1 MVSKHGGFD
10 MSYYLLTD
18 TIRPCT
24 ENELF
29 SQTEYQYVAV
39 LTTSEW
45 AQNRNRFDM
54 GIELDLDAGDIH
66 NTKAEV
72 NYDSLTGTFRI
83 PDRENIGSKDYRFAF
98 ALDEKGI
105 VFIDDS
111 GKAEKMIDA
120 IRRTKR
126 WRKPSL
132 ERFLYDF
139 LEQIVE
145 NDLSVM
151 ERYEGELNRIEDSIL
166 NNKGP
171 EDLGRVNEIHSD
183 IRKLLVHYEQL
194 IDMTQELEEN
204 ENGFFSEENLRYIHL
219 FMNLLA
225 RRHDSAAS
233 LRDYTMQ
240 VRDLYHAQLEV
251 RQNRIMTLLTVVTT
265 IFMPLTLIVGWYGMN
280 FRYMPELE
288 WRFGY
293 PVVIVVSI
301 AVAVACLL
309 FFKKKKWL

>member
-1 MVSKHGGFD
+1 M
-10 MSYYLLTD
+10 YYLIKKTLEECSAED
-18 TIRPCT
+18 ICKGDA
-24 ENELF
+24 
-29 SQTEYQYVAV
+29 QYVAV
-39 LTTSEW
+39 LTKAEW
-45 AQNRNRFDM
+45 AGERERFEF
-54 GIELDLDAGDIH
+54 GIDLDLDPAEIH
-66 NTKAEV
+66 NTKIEV
-72 NYDSLTGTFRI
+72 NYDSLTGTFQL
-83 PDRENIGSKDYRFAF
+83 PDRDNIGSKEYCFAF

-105 VFIDDS
+105 VFIDNS
-111 GKAEKMIDA
+111 GKAKQMIEA
-120 IRRTKR
+120 IKRTKR

-145 NDLSVM
+145 NDLSAM
-151 ERYEGELNRIEDSIL
+151 ERYEDELNRIEDEIL
-166 NNKGP
+166 SSQGQ
-171 EDLGRVNEIHSD
+171 EEIGRVNEIHSA
-183 IRKLLVHYEQL
+183 IRKLLVHYEQI

-204 ENGFFSEENLRYIHL
+204 ENGFFDEENLRYIHL

-240 VRDLYHAQLEV
+240 IRDLYHAQQEV

-288 WRFGY
+288 SPFGY

-301 AVAVACLL
+301 TIAVACLL
-309 FFKKKKWL
+309 FFKRKKWL

>member
-1 MVSKHGGFD
+1 MN
-10 MSYYLLTD
+10 YYLLTD
-18 TIRPCT
+18 TVQPC
-24 ENELF
+24 EEEDLF
-29 SQTEYQYVAV
+29 GQTGYKYVAV

-45 AQNRNRFDM
+45 ARDRDRFDI
-54 GIELDLDAGDIH
+54 GIELELDPNDIH

-83 PDRENIGSKDYRFAF
+83 PDRKNIGTKDYRFAF

-105 VFIDDS
+105 VFIDES
-111 GKAEKMIDA
+111 GKAEQMIKD
-120 IRRTKR
+120 IRRKKR
-126 WRKPSL
+126 WRMPSL

-145 NDLSVM
+145 NDLSVL
-151 ERYEGELNRIEDSIL
+151 ESYEAELNLIEDSIL
-166 NNKGP
+166 INTLKP
-171 EDLGRVNEIHSD
+171 EDLVRVNEIHSD
-183 IRKLLVHYEQL
+183 IRKLLIHYEQI
-194 IDMTQELEEN
+194 IDMTHELEEN

-219 FMNLLA
+219 FMNLLT

-233 LRDYTMQ
+233 LRDHTMQ

-251 RQNRIMTLLTVVTT
+251 RQNRIMTLLTIVTT

-293 PVVIVVSI
+293 PVVIVMSI
-301 AVAVACLL
+301 FIAIACLL

>member
-1 MVSKHGGFD
+1 
-10 MSYYLLTD
+10 MSYYLLAD
-18 TIRPCT
+18 TIMTCT
-24 ENELF
+24 EKELF
-29 SQTEYQYVAV
+29 AQKDNKYVAV
-39 LTTSEW
+39 LTTQEW
-45 AQNRNRFDM
+45 AKDRDRFDM
-54 GIELDLDAGDIH
+54 GIELDLDPGDIH

-83 PDRENIGSKDYRFAF
+83 PDRDNIGSNDYRFAF

-111 GKAEKMIDA
+111 GKVEQMIKA

-145 NDLSVM
+145 NDLSVL
-151 ERYEGELNRIEDSIL
+151 ERYEAELNRIEDVIL
-166 NNKGP
+166 GSLEP
-171 EDLGRVNEIHSD
+171 ENLGRVNEIHND
-183 IRKLLVHYEQL
+183 IRKLLIHYEQI

-219 FMNLLA
+219 FMNLLV

-240 VRDLYHAQLEV
+240 VRDLYHAQLE
-251 RQNRIMTLLTVVTT
+251 
-265 IFMPLTLIVGWYGMN
+265 
-280 FRYMPELE
+280 
-288 WRFGY
+288 
-293 PVVIVVSI
+293 
-301 AVAVACLL
+301 A
-309 FFKKKKWL
+309 

>member
-1 MVSKHGGFD
+1 
-10 MSYYLLTD
+10 MSYYLLSD
-18 TIRPCT
+18 TIQPCT
-24 ENELF
+24 EQELF
-29 SQTEYQYVAV
+29 AQTGNQYVAV
-39 LTTSEW
+39 LTTPEW
-45 AQNRNRFDM
+45 AQERNRFDM
-54 GIELDLDAGDIH
+54 GIELEPDAGDIH

-83 PDRENIGSKDYRFAF
+83 PDRDDIATKDFRFAF

-111 GKAEKMIDA
+111 GKAEQMIDA

-126 WRKPSL
+126 WRKPCL

-145 NDLSVM
+145 NDLSVL
-151 ERYEGELNRIEDSIL
+151 ERYEGELNLIEDEIL
-166 NNKGP
+166 NTREP

-194 IDMTQELEEN
+194 IDMTQELVEN

-288 WRFGY
+288 WRYGY
-293 PVVIVVSI
+293 PVVIAVSL
-301 AVAVACLL
+301 AVAIACLL
-309 FFKKKKWL
+309 FFRKKKWL

>member
-1 MVSKHGGFD
+1 

-18 TIRPCT
+18 TVRPC
-24 ENELF
+24 EEEDLF
-29 SQTEYQYVAV
+29 GQTGYKYVAV

-45 AQNRNRFDM
+45 ARDRDRFDI
-54 GIELDLDAGDIH
+54 GIELELDPSDIH

-83 PDRENIGSKDYRFAF
+83 PDRKNIGTNDYRFAF

-105 VFIDDS
+105 VFIDES
-111 GKAEKMIDA
+111 GKAEQMIKD
-120 IRRTKR
+120 IRRKKR
-126 WRKPSL
+126 WRMPSL

-145 NDLSVM
+145 NDLSVL
-151 ERYEGELNRIEDSIL
+151 ESYEAELNLIEDSIL
-166 NNKGP
+166 INTLKP
-171 EDLGRVNEIHSD
+171 EDLVRVNEIHSD
-183 IRKLLVHYEQL
+183 IRKLLIHYEQI
-194 IDMTQELEEN
+194 IDMTHELEEN

-219 FMNLLA
+219 FMNLLT

-233 LRDYTMQ
+233 LRDHTMQ

-251 RQNRIMTLLTVVTT
+251 RQNRIMTLLTIVTT
-265 IFMPLTLIVGWYGMN
+265 IFMPLTLLVGWYGMN

-293 PVVIVVSI
+293 PVVIVMSI
-301 AVAVACLL
+301 FIAIACLL

>member
-1 MVSKHGGFD
+1 
-10 MSYYLLTD
+10 MSCYLLAD
-18 TIRPCT
+18 TIQPCT

-29 SQTEYQYVAV
+29 AQTDRQYVAV
-39 LTTSEW
+39 LTTPEW
-45 AQNRNRFDM
+45 VRDRDRFDM
-54 GIELDLDAGDIH
+54 GIELEIDTGDIH

-72 NYDSLTGTFRI
+72 NYDSLTGTFQL
-83 PDRENIGSKDYRFAF
+83 PDRDNIGSKEYCFAF

-111 GKAEKMIDA
+111 GKAEQMIEA
-120 IRRTKR
+120 IKRTKR

-151 ERYEGELNRIEDSIL
+151 ERYEDELNRIEDEIL
-166 NNKGP
+166 SSQGQ
-171 EDLGRVNEIHSD
+171 EEIGRVNEIHSA
-183 IRKLLVHYEQL
+183 IRKLLVHYEQI

-204 ENGFFSEENLRYIHL
+204 ENGFFDEENLRYIHL

-240 VRDLYHAQLEV
+240 IRDLYHAQQEV

-288 WRFGY
+288 SPFGY

-301 AVAVACLL
+301 TIAVACLL
-309 FFKKKKWL
+309 FFKRKKWL

>member
-1 MVSKHGGFD
+1 
-10 MSYYLLTD
+10 MSYYLLAD
-18 TIRPCT
+18 TMRPCT
-24 ENELF
+24 GEELHA
-29 SQTEYQYVAV
+29 QNDYKYVAV
-39 LTTSEW
+39 LTTPEW
-45 AQNRNRFDM
+45 NRERERFDM
-54 GIELDLDAGDIH
+54 GIELEPDAGNIH

-72 NYDSLTGTFRI
+72 NYDSLTGTFQL
-83 PDRENIGSKDYRFAF
+83 PDRENIESNDFRFAF

-111 GKAEKMIDA
+111 GKAQQMINA
-120 IRRTKR
+120 IRRTRR

-145 NDLSVM
+145 DDLSIM
-151 ERYEGELNRIEDSIL
+151 ERYEAELNRIEDAIL
-166 NNKGP
+166 NSEEYK
-171 EDLGRVNEIHSD
+171 DLGRVTEIHND
-183 IRKLLVHYEQL
+183 IRKLLVHYEQI

-219 FMNLLA
+219 FMNLIA

-251 RQNRIMTLLTVVTT
+251 RQNRIMTLLTVITT

-293 PVVIVVSI
+293 PVVIIVSI
-301 AVAVACLL
+301 SVAVACLL
-309 FFKKKKWL
+309 FFKRKKWL